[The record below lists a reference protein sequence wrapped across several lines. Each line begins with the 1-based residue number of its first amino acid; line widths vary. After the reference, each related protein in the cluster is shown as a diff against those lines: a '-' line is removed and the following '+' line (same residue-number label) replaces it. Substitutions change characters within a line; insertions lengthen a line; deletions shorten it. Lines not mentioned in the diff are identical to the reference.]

1 MTSIYLISS
10 IYCRSKQL
18 IKIFIF
24 VQRFINDV
32 IVDVFIFYFRRK
44 INE

>member
-18 IKIFIF
+18 IKIFTF
-24 VQRFINDV
+24 VINV